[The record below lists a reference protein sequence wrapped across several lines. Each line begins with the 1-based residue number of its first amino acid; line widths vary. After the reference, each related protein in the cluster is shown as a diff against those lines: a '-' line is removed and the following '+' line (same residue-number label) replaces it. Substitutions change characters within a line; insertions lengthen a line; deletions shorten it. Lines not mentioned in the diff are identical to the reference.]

1 MNFAVVELNW
11 INNELASAE
20 QRRHCCLFRAALQQN
35 SVCII
40 DRHFPVFFFLSVSI
54 EAGGRSWK
62 TAAIISLSIISAI
75 LFAVV
80 MLLLFKKTIKPYI

>member
-1 MNFAVVELNW
+1 MNWLQLSNDTVVFLQLLYSRILFASLIVTFL
-11 INNELASAE
+11 
-20 QRRHCCLFRAALQQN
+20 
-35 SVCII
+35 
-40 DRHFPVFFFLSVSI
+40 FFFLSVSI

-80 MLLLFKKTIKPYI
+80 MFLLFKKTIKPYI